1 MCLPERRRI
10 RLETTAWSDAA
21 GAVVLIAVAVERVV
35 RSAAL
40 KAWQSRLYNAF
51 SPQYAS
57 DWDGWI
63 DADRIVHPKLF
74 GRILR
79 KPSGEANDGQNASGF
94 WSFIVA
100 DEIHIAV
107 RAYLLELTS
116 RPITRTVRKAA
127 ADAITQMEISLP
139 ALSRSH
145 RNQIL
150 TQAGLSLE
158 QLLARA

>member
-1 MCLPERRRI
+1 M
-10 RLETTAWSDAA
+10 
-21 GAVVLIAVAVERVV
+21 
-35 RSAAL
+35 
-40 KAWQSRLYNAF
+40 
-51 SPQYAS
+51 
-57 DWDGWI
+57 
-63 DADRIVHPKLF
+63 HPKLF

-107 RAYLLELTS
+107 RACLLELTS